1 MKNCKKGIVL
11 FIAVIMVVLLAGCT
25 KKEAAS
31 SGLPQTAEL
40 PRVAFIA
47 RTLGDTFAAWLADEF
62 KNQATDYADKFV
74 LDILDSR
81 GDNELQNTLIENCI
95 TNKYDAII
103 IQPNG
108 AELQQPYAKQAVDA
122 GIIVITTNG
131 RIEDIP
137 GMSWIDTNPYDQGL
151 VLAKDAVK
159 NCPQDGTAVL
169 LNGNPGHPHAVAR
182 WEAFHEEFVKARPDV
197 TILAEAV
204 LDSITES
211 GAMAVM
217 EDWEQ
222 SFDRIDAV
230 LTVADVL
237 TLACIEVVKD
247 NPKYNNT
254 LFYGV
259 DCLPYA
265 ALSIKEGR
273 FTGSVFQDA
282 AEIAE
287 VNLSSV
293 AKLLSGEV
301 KIVEEYLPVI
311 YVDKTNVDPVLDTYV
326 KYNMLTQ
333 AEVEA
338 VR

>member
-1 MKNCKKGIVL
+1 MKGIKKRGVFSLAVVMIPLL
-11 FIAVIMVVLLAGCT
+11 FAGCGGKT
-25 KKEAAS
+25 DSAS
-31 SGLPQTAEL
+31 QGL
-40 PRVAFIA
+40 PRVAFVA

-62 KNQATDYADKFV
+62 KNQAAAGYADKFT

-108 AELQQPYAKQAVDA
+108 AELQQPYAKRALDA

-131 RIEDIP
+131 RIEDLP
-137 GMSWIDTNPYDQGL
+137 GMSWIDSNPYDQGA
-151 VLAKDAVK
+151 VIARDAAK
-159 NCPQDGTAVL
+159 NCPPNGRAVL
-169 LNGNPGHPHAVAR
+169 LDGNPGHPHAVAR

-211 GAMAVM
+211 GAMATR
-217 EDWEQ
+217 EDWVQ
-222 SFDRIDAV
+222 SFDSFDVV

-247 NPKYNNT
+247 NPRYANT

-265 ALSIKEGR
+265 ALSIKEGK

-282 AEIAE
+282 AEIAKL
-287 VNLSSV
+287 NLESV
-293 AKLLSGEV
+293 ARLLSGETEM
-301 KIVEEYLPVI
+301 VEEYLPVI
-311 YVDKTNVDPVLDTYV
+311 YVDKTNVDPVLDTYL
-326 KYNMLTQ
+326 KYNMLTE
-333 AEVEA
+333 AEVAA
-338 VR
+338 VRN